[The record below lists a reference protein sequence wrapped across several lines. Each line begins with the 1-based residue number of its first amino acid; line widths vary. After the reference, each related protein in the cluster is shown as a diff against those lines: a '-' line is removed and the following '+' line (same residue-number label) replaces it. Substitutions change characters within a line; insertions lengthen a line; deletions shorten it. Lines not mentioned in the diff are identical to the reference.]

1 MKKSKKDKKMAEE
14 KAVKVAGKY
23 GFSTDVT
30 RPIHF
35 KLCRKCPGLGRDLYM
50 VGIVRDRCPLCGRL
64 GLESYDPENVVLMDA
79 KGSYPKGVQRF
90 PRELASSPEQKHVVE
105 VIQTRTKDFDCPG
118 KVTNINVGPI
128 VTEYEFT
135 PDKYTR
141 LKHVMGINED
151 LAIALE
157 AENVTIQRLHGK
169 AAMAISLPNKDRQE
183 IKFAECLKNGIAH
196 RDDMEL
202 PINFGVMSN
211 GQPFVEDLAEM
222 PHLLVAGSTGSGKS
236 VFLNNVITN
245 LLAIRTATQL
255 RFVMVDPKSVELFHY
270 KGLPHL
276 MQDPV
281 AGVYD
286 ALSILE
292 KLIQEMKRRTSNLFA
307 MKCKNLKEYNDKCK
321 RGDLSPL
328 TGQALTTQDQWPYI
342 VVVIDE
348 MADLI
353 LTEKKSFSDKM
364 AQITAMARAAGIHVI
379 AATQR
384 PSVDV
389 LSGRIKVNFP
399 ARVAFGVPSAAD
411 SKTILNTKG
420 AEQLLGKGDMF
431 YMSPSKAGLQRLHA
445 PKCVQADVDRML
457 KLSIE
462 VGHVLA
468 VPADM
473 LTPEGLEKAPVLPQP
488 EKPVA
493 TDKTPKAM
501 VN

>member
-1 MKKSKKDKKMAEE
+1 MLKSKKHQKES
-14 KAVKVAGKY
+14 KVAKEVLVG
-23 GFSTDVT
+23 V
-30 RPIHF
+30 
-35 KLCRKCPGLGRDLYM
+35 KLFVCKKCPALAGRDFYVAIM
-50 VGIVRDRCPLCGRL
+50 RTRCCLCGRL
-64 GLESYDPENVVLMDA
+64 MDPFDPESLAVSDA
-79 KGSYPKGVQRF
+79 KSNYPKGVQRF
-90 PRELASSPEQKHVVE
+90 PRELASTPEQKHVVE
-105 VIQTRTKDFDCPG
+105 LIQNRTKDFDCPG

-128 VTEYEFT
+128 VTEYEFA
-135 PDKYTR
+135 PDKFTR

-157 AENVTIQRLHGK
+157 AENITIRRLHGK
-169 AAMAISLPNKDRQE
+169 AAMSVDVPNKVRQE
-183 IKFAECLKNGIAH
+183 ILFNDCLKNVIAH

-202 PINFGVMSN
+202 PINFGVQAN
-211 GQPFVEDLAEM
+211 GQAYVEDLAQM
-222 PHLLVAGSTGSGKS
+222 PHLLIAGATGSGKS
-236 VFLNNVITN
+236 VFLNNVIAS
-245 LLAIRTATQL
+245 LLAIRTTNQL

-276 MQDPV
+276 MQEPV
-281 AGVYD
+281 AGVYE
-286 ALSILE
+286 ALNILE
-292 KLIQEMKRRTSNLFA
+292 KLIQETKRRTSNLFA
-307 MKCKNLKEYNDKCK
+307 MKVKNLKEYNDKCK

-328 TGQALTTQDQWPYI
+328 TGNPLTKQDQWPYI

-364 AQITAMARAAGIHVI
+364 AQLAAMSRAAGIHVI

-399 ARVAFGVPSAAD
+399 ARVAFGVPSQAD

-420 AEQLLGKGDMF
+420 AEQLLGKGDMLF
-431 YMSPSKAGLQRLHA
+431 MSPIRPGLQRLHA
-445 PKCVQADVDRML
+445 PNCKQPDVDRIL
-457 KLSIE
+457 KLSLE

-473 LTPEGLEKAPVLPQP
+473 LTPEGLEKVV
-488 EKPVA
+488 E
-493 TDKTPKAM
+493 TSPKAM